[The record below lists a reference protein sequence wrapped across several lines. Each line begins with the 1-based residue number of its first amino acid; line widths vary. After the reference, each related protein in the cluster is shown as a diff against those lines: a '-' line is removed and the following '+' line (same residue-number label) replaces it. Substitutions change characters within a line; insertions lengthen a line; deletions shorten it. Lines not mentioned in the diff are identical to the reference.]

1 MTENRDELLP
11 CPFCG
16 GAAYVVRYGSR
27 RQSCQIGCEGCGVIH
42 ESADE
47 GGRTGQSW
55 NRRAARSLTD
65 GGQEQRD
72 ELWNLVD
79 RAYKMLWLACPEVR
93 VIHKDDHNPLVAW
106 VSDAKVALERRQE
119 ILPRCD
125 VHGPYNGHTCPYCF
139 DSRNDH
145 AAPQTPCTPHRS
157 SPGLPARAD
166 SANGISPTEAAILDE
181 TGSGAKSAGAAPS
194 SPEQSGAG
202 EILSDDDLHDL
213 TCAAT
218 REAKFDD
225 RLKAA
230 LRITDSYEFIRSQL
244 EAVRKERDEAV
255 KTAIETSQMSA
266 RILLRAEAAEQRAR
280 DIREECARK
289 VAALRADWEKRLGKG
304 GEFWDGYT
312 SFAKACLKAIMGV

>member
-1 MTENRDELLP
+1 MTDNRDELLP

-106 VSDAKVALERRQE
+106 VYDAKVALERRQE

-145 AAPQTPCTPHRS
+145 GRIAPM
-157 SPGLPARAD
+157 A
-166 SANGISPTEAAILDE
+166 
-181 TGSGAKSAGAAPS
+181 
-194 SPEQSGAG
+194 
-202 EILSDDDLHDL
+202 
-213 TCAAT
+213 
-218 REAKFDD
+218 
-225 RLKAA
+225 
-230 LRITDSYEFIRSQL
+230 
-244 EAVRKERDEAV
+244 
-255 KTAIETSQMSA
+255 
-266 RILLRAEAAEQRAR
+266 
-280 DIREECARK
+280 
-289 VAALRADWEKRLGKG
+289 
-304 GEFWDGYT
+304 
-312 SFAKACLKAIMGV
+312 